1 MIRALRNRRGEK
13 MANPYAILIGAGIST
28 LSIIGGQFAMPYR
41 MAAGADGTWRVNTLT
56 GDVQICSIAFGG
68 CRSPKF

>member
-1 MIRALRNRRGEK
+1 MIAPRKPGAK
-13 MANPYAILIGAGIST
+13 MTTPHAILIGAAIIA
-28 LSIIGGQFAMPYR
+28 LSIIGTQLAMPYR
-41 MAAGADGTWRVNTLT
+41 MAAGADGTWRVNAMT